1 MSRRIYIKN
10 GSITSSSIP
19 EGYTALG
26 SENGELKIKIGD
38 ATSNVV
44 VKSYKSYV
52 ALLSQTTTALSPST
66 LTLEVGKTYCILDL
80 KVGDDFSNVGY
91 VSNGVPFVATDD
103 TPNVWV
109 IPVEGGGGGGGR
121 GDELIKDNGTIVIDM
136 DNSQPSTIIL
146 EDSVSLTNTYVTP
159 IFVEDERAVD
169 GGSYNLFII
178 FEKEGEFLINKTFI
192 PNTLSRLNDNQ
203 LSTRLL
209 SSYLTNDNYINYP
222 IEFKIYN

>member
-1 MSRRIYIKN
+1 MSRRIYIKD
-10 GSITSSSIP
+10 GGLTSSVVP
-19 EGYTALG
+19 DGYTALG

-38 ATSNVV
+38 TTSNVV

-52 ALLSQTTTALSPST
+52 ALLSQTTTVLSPSA

-109 IPVEGGGGGGGR
+109 IPIGGGGH
-121 GDELIKDNGTIVIDM
+121 DFGTIAYDM
-136 DNSQPSTIIL
+136 DDSQPSTIIL

-159 IFVEDERAVD
+159 IFVEDAMAVD
-169 GGSYNLFII
+169 GGAYYLFII

-203 LSTRLL
+203 LSVPLL
-209 SSYLTNDNYINYP
+209 SSNLTTDNYINYP

>member
-1 MSRRIYIKN
+1 MSRRIYIKD
-10 GSITSSSIP
+10 GGLTSSVVP
-19 EGYTALG
+19 DGYTALG

-38 ATSNVV
+38 TTSNVV

-52 ALLSQTTTALSPST
+52 ALLSQTTTSISPSA

-109 IPVEGGGGGGGR
+109 IPIGGGGGEDTGR
-121 GDELIKDNGTIVIDM
+121 NDGTIVIDM
-136 DNSQPSTIIL
+136 DDSQPSTIIL
-146 EDSVSLTNTYVTP
+146 EDNVSLTDIYVTP
-159 IFVEDERAVD
+159 IFVEEEGAVD
-169 GGSYNLFII
+169 GGAYYLFII
-178 FEKEGEFLINKTFI
+178 FEKEGEFLINKTFM
-192 PNTLSRLNDNQ
+192 PNTTQGLTRLNDNQ
-203 LSTRLL
+203 LSISIGTGFRVAGFL
-209 SSYLTNDNYINYP
+209 STP